1 MNSNRLSL
9 ILVFHCSQKTVSCNI
24 CLERPLVIEEY
35 NTNMGGAD
43 LADMQRMHS
52 TTSLM
57 GQNQWWLNF
66 FYLLDVGTA
75 NPLILFQL

>member
-35 NTNMGGAD
+35 NINMGG
-43 LADMQRMHS
+43 RF
-52 TTSLM
+52 SLHAK
-57 GQNQWWLNF
+57 NALNNF
-66 FYLLDVGTA
+66 IDGTEPMA
-75 NPLILFQL
+75 A